1 MNKQA
6 LVFITLFSLIL
17 MLSIYYITS
26 PIKPMDDLL
35 VSETVE
41 GSIRFLQDKLDEK
54 RTKLISDNSGILAS
68 ASSSES
74 DKKVALEVMEELEA
88 SKQTEENMRSSLL
101 GLGFMSS
108 FVEVEGNQMKIV
120 VETDQGNMEQ
130 AAQIISVALST
141 GDKQYAVEVSFRL
154 KK

>member
-26 PIKPMDDLL
+26 PIKPLDDLL
-35 VSETVE
+35 VSDTVE
-41 GSIRFLQDKLDEK
+41 GGIRFLQDKLEEK

-68 ASSSES
+68 ASSTEA
-74 DKKVALEVMEELEA
+74 DKKTALEVMEQLET
-88 SKQTEENMRSSLL
+88 SKLTEENMRSALL

-108 FVEVEGNQMKIV
+108 LVEVEGSQMKIV
-120 VETDQGNMEQ
+120 VETDQGNMEE
-130 AAQIISVALST
+130 AAQIISVALSSS
-141 GDKQYAVEVSFRL
+141 DRQYAVEVSFRL

>member
-26 PIKPMDDLL
+26 PIKPLDDLM
-35 VSETVE
+35 VSDTVE
-41 GSIRFLQDKLDEK
+41 GSIRFLQDKLEEK

-68 ASSSES
+68 ASSTEA
-74 DKKVALEVMEELEA
+74 DKKTALEVMEQLET
-88 SKQTEENMRSSLL
+88 SKLTEENMRSALL

-108 FVEVEGNQMKIV
+108 FVEVEGNQMKVV
-120 VETDQGNMEQ
+120 VETDQGNMEE
-130 AAQIISVALST
+130 AAQIISVALSSS
-141 GDKQYAVEVSFRL
+141 DRQYAVEVSFRL